1 MKEICS
7 VIIFSIVVLLAGNIK
22 LNKEKMKHLKSI
34 DEFKKTNEQLF
45 SDANKYSKLFG
56 LDSSSPSSEDNK
68 DKKDGSKSGG
78 SSSSSISSSSSSS
91 SGSSGSLS
99 AKSDVGNYGK
109 FTEGSSKKS
118 PLVVVYGGI
127 DVGGKKSGEYMYNY
141 LSNVGTSANMFVAA
155 DHNVNGK
162 SSYDALK
169 NKLSEKSI
177 VPSKKILYLFSG
189 GYKPGMD
196 LLKSVGASEFDLI
209 YLVDIWMGNDR
220 VASFYE
226 DLAKNN
232 VSKVRYFYTGSGAA
246 NANAKN
252 QLIKTL
258 NFYKANNN
266 NDHMGTNKDAVSDLL
281 NKI

>member
-1 MKEICS
+1 MKEVYA
-7 VIIFSIVVLLAGNIK
+7 VIIFSIVVLLTGNIN
-22 LNKEKMKHLKSI
+22 LNKERMKYLKTI

-45 SDANKYSKLFG
+45 SDASKYAKLFG
-56 LDSSSPSSEDNK
+56 LDSAGSSSEDGK
-68 DKKDGSKSGG
+68 DKGSNSKSSGKG
-78 SSSSSISSSSSSS
+78 SSSSSS
-91 SGSSGSLS
+91 SGSSGTSTTLS
-99 AKSDVGNYGK
+99 SKSDIGNYGK

-118 PLVVVYGGI
+118 PLVVVFGGI
-127 DVGGKKSGEYMYNY
+127 NVGGKKSGEYMYDY
-141 LSNVGTSANMFVAA
+141 LSKVGTSANMFVAT

-162 SSYDALK
+162 SAYDALK

-189 GYKPGMD
+189 GYNPGME

-209 YLVDIWMGNDR
+209 YLVDIWMGNSK

-232 VSKVRYFYTGSGAA
+232 VSKVRYFYTGTGAA

-252 QLIKTL
+252 NLIKTL
-258 NFYKANNN
+258 NFYKANDN
-266 NDHMGTNKDAVSDLL
+266 NDHMATNKDAVSDLL
-281 NKI
+281 NKL